1 MTVPDDRFWANR
13 TAVAFDAGRDNRS
26 TAGPPSRLG
35 QRRGCPRF
43 RRLDRMIQGID
54 HNMRSWMICLGGT
67 ALWALAGCGPSDEGA
82 TSNAVPESPPPA
94 SPLSSPEAAAPY
106 PLATCIVS
114 GESLDDHGEPF
125 VLEHSGREVRFC
137 CRSCGEGFL
146 RNPTRFLEKLDRL
159 AGTAAELPGTAP

>member
-1 MTVPDDRFWANR
+1 MATRLA
-13 TAVAFDAGRDNRS
+13 AVAPDGASASADAATQPAVS
-26 TAGPPSRLG
+26 TA
-35 QRRGCPRF
+35 
-43 RRLDRMIQGID
+43 
-54 HNMRSWMICLGGT
+54 T
-67 ALWALAGCGPSDEGA
+67 A
-82 TSNAVPESPPPA
+82 
-94 SPLSSPEAAAPY
+94 SPEAAAPY